1 MICRP
6 VRYNLVNMKIVTD
19 PELRREIMDAYFSYY
34 EAYTHRRWDEMTSH
48 FSDTITMFGTGID
61 EVSFAGHT
69 TLATLRR
76 EFSQAPDP
84 ITYKVKSKEVY
95 AVSDD
100 VALLMLNMDITL
112 HNEVQEVVCH
122 DNRTTAVMVK
132 EADGWKLAHGHWSQ
146 PDQDIG
152 PGESVPYRLLLERSR
167 QLEEKVSERTMEI
180 MAQKDELK
188 RLNETKDKLFSVI
201 AHDLKN
207 PFNSII
213 GFSELLLQDRDVFSP
228 EKREQML
235 QTIHHQSKS
244 TFELLEHLL
253 EWARSQTDFIAFR
266 PEQVVLQ
273 SLMRDVKASL
283 EGPAKEKGVR
293 FCCEIPDHIVVQA
306 DKPML
311 QIILRNLL
319 HNAVKFTHSGG
330 EVSCQAESSHGHVNI
345 MIADNGVGMDANTR
359 KAIEDGVHLDA
370 QQGTAR
376 ETGTGLGLLLCR
388 EYIARHGSR
397 LSVESEPGKGSCFS
411 FTLPAGRP

>member
-1 MICRP
+1 
-6 VRYNLVNMKIVTD
+6 MKIITD
-19 PELRREIMDAYFSYY
+19 PQLRREILDTYFAYY
-34 EAYTHRRWDEMTSH
+34 EAYTNRRWKEMTDH
-48 FSDTITMFGTGID
+48 FSETITMFGTGID
-61 EVSFAGHT
+61 EISYAGHT

-100 VALLMLNMDITL
+100 VALLMLTMDVTL
-112 HNEVQEVVCH
+112 HNEVQEVVCT

-132 EADGWKLAHGHWSQ
+132 ESDGWKLAHGHWSQ

-213 GFSELLLQDRDVFSP
+213 GFSELLLEGHDDFRPKKV
-228 EKREQML
+228 EQML
-235 QTIHHQSKS
+235 RIIHQQSKS
-244 TFELLEHLL
+244 TYELLEHLL
-253 EWARSQTDFIAFR
+253 DWARSQTDSIVFR
-266 PEQVVLQ
+266 PEIISLQ
-273 SLMRDVKASL
+273 SVIWDVKASL
-283 EGPAKEKGVR
+283 EAPAREKGTSFR
-293 FCCEIPDHIVVQA
+293 CDIPDHLVVKA
-306 DKPML
+306 DRPML

-319 HNAVKFTHSGG
+319 HNAIKFSYSGG
-330 EVSCQAESSHGHVNI
+330 EISCYAEPGDEDVRI
-345 MIADNGVGMDANTR
+345 MIADNGVGMEAGTR
-359 KAIEDGVHLDA
+359 KAIENGVHLDA
-370 QQGTAR
+370 KQGTAK
-376 ETGTGLGLLLCR
+376 ETGTGLGILLCR

-397 LSVESEPGKGSCFS
+397 LSVDSAPGKGSCFS
-411 FTLPAGRP
+411 FELPKGDA